1 MLLEVDLC
9 GTGWTIMPRMA
20 TSPYKTTNKQQMKA
34 EDLYDSSG
42 GLVVLREE
50 ECVLEEEILIV
61 L

>member
-1 MLLEVDLC
+1 MLLEVDLQ
-9 GTGWTIMPRMA
+9 GRQVGR
-20 TSPYKTTNKQQMKA
+20 PYLEWLHPLTKQANKQQMKA

-42 GLVVLREE
+42 GVVVLEE

>member
-1 MLLEVDLC
+1 MDYITC
-9 GTGWTIMPRMA
+9 TN
-20 TSPYKTTNKQQMKA
+20 KQTNKQQMKA

-42 GLVVLREE
+42 GVVVLEE

>member
-1 MLLEVDLC
+1 MRQGQVGLHHL
-9 GTGWTIMPRMA
+9 
-20 TSPYKTTNKQQMKA
+20 YKQTNKQQMKA

-42 GLVVLREE
+42 GVVVLEE

>member
-1 MLLEVDLC
+1 
-9 GTGWTIMPRMA
+9 
-20 TSPYKTTNKQQMKA
+20 MKA

-42 GLVVLREE
+42 GVMVLEE

>member
-1 MLLEVDLC
+1 MICEA
-9 GTGWTIMPRMA
+9 GTGWT
-20 TSPYKTTNKQQMKA
+20 TSPVQTNKQTNKQQMKA

-42 GLVVLREE
+42 GVVVLEE